1 MRTRR
6 SDQPTT
12 ANARRPYVSSCI
24 LGTTSRRRLAA
35 PSKVLSFGD
44 LGDRCAQLGQVVRPA
59 PGCDDTCTPSCRAC
73 VNYAPSS
80 GCRVFQLHKKAQIR
94 LEPKVSVVLL
104 TEKKAARI
112 RQNSTN
118 LCRRQTKNSS
128 EMFALGRRQVALLTK
143 PSLQFVRLRLGE
155 QHAAFLLVR
164 RNADCWSSAASRRCM
179 RPHIERIRSV
189 GVLGCRAARLC
200 ASVDVV
206 VGRLAALWL
215 DGCGVQ
221 CGGQLVVS
229 YRLLR
234 WIAAEITD

>member
-1 MRTRR
+1 MQSLCKLCTFVWV
-6 SDQPTT
+6 SGFPTAQKST
-12 ANARRPYVSSCI
+12 NPFRAE
-24 LGTTSRRRLAA
+24 
-35 PSKVLSFGD
+35 SFGSIAH
-44 LGDRCAQLGQVVRPA
+44 R
-59 PGCDDTCTPSCRAC
+59 
-73 VNYAPSS
+73 
-80 GCRVFQLHKKAQIR
+80 
-94 LEPKVSVVLL
+94 
-104 TEKKAARI
+104 KKAARI